1 MTISKEHCFI
11 LQRMEHPELATDR
24 LALDLPFP
32 HQYLP
37 IHRKGYA
44 NLLWIFPRLYQQKDK
59 VV

>member
-44 NLLWIFPRLYQQKDK
+44 NLLWIFPRLYQ
-59 VV
+59 